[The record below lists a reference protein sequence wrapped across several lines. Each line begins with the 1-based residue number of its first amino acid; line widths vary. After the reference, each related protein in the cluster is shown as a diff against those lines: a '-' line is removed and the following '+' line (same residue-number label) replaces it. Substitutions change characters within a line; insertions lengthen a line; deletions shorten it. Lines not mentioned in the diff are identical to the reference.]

1 MIITVYFIFLGW
13 SQYAHKSQSHSR
25 ALVYLFSSFLSFFY
39 RFIILKL
46 FPLEKKIQLFS
57 CCFQS
62 RLWGR
67 FKGTLYLLKIFEKFF
82 VQPVW
87 WFSLNFRGTR
97 DGAWNKGPILM
108 GMVFL
113 EMAYLQVYAHS
124 RFILL
129 PCLLLGQFKKTF
141 TPQIPKF

>member
-13 SQYAHKSQSHSR
+13 SQYAHQSQSHSR

-67 FKGTLYLLKIFEKFF
+67 FTGTLYLLKIFKQFF
-82 VQPVW
+82 VRPVW
-87 WFSLNFRGTR
+87 GFWLNFRGNR
-97 DGAWNKGPILM
+97 DGAWNKGPIWM
-108 GMVFL
+108 GMVFS
-113 EMAYLQVYAHS
+113 EMAYLQVNAHS
-124 RFILL
+124 RFFSL
-129 PCLLLGQFKKTF
+129 PCLLLRQFMKTF
-141 TPQIPKF
+141 TPQIPRF